1 MRPLFATLALAAALV
16 APTGDAQAEPGVCP
30 PIVLA
35 FSENQ
40 IVAVTFG
47 IHDETWVFVRQEGGA
62 CPTGS
67 EDEAIEALKA
77 QIRSGVID
85 ATDFNGKRR
94 LVPPSRVTAYVFPS
108 LTQGYPN

>member
-1 MRPLFATLALAAALV
+1 MKQYALLAAFLALPLAAE
-16 APTGDAQAEPGVCP
+16 AQNAPGVCP
-30 PIVLA
+30 DIVLA

-47 IHDETWVFVRQEGGA
+47 IHDETWVVVRQDGGA

-67 EDEAIEALKA
+67 EDEAIEALKV

-85 ATDFNGKRR
+85 ATDFNGRRR
-94 LVPPSRVTAYVFPS
+94 LVPPARVTAYVFPS
-108 LTQGYPN
+108 LYQGYAN